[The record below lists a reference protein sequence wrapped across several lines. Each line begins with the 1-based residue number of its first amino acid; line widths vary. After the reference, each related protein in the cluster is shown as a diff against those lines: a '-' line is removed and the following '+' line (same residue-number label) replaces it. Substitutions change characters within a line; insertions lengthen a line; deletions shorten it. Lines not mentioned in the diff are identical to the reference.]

1 MRGLFDHQT
10 CDVPKEQREA
20 MARSYGEQGTK
31 ELMKADYK
39 HRGKLAITF
48 GVIAILT
55 MVILPPVGIGFAIA
69 MIVVLTRSSKSRV
82 ATGTD
87 AETLYRVNFLQ
98 PALLRVFGEKHTFMP
113 ERYLNDED
121 VFAAMPDTK
130 GLTASS
136 AIAGDSLLSFYQG
149 DLPIT
154 FSHVTCKKY
163 AGKDDDGDAKYEN
176 VWDGQVFETRYKTRI
191 NGSVRIVP
199 TSKFLGHEHA
209 GKYKKIDKSREV
221 KVETDNI
228 FFNEHFDV
236 YASNQQDAL
245 FVLNPIVINFLSDN
259 CNLGISQ
266 TMYVNSRCLIIGQEG
281 VSYGDLFNTPTD
293 FDKIDAMSVE
303 SKCGEAAKIGA
314 DIEEMIRAINGN
326 VS

>member
-1 MRGLFDHQT
+1 MNGLFGNQKS
-10 CDVPKEQREA
+10 DVPKEQREA

-39 HRGKLAITF
+39 HRGRLAITF
-48 GVIAILT
+48 GVISILT
-55 MVILPPVGIGFAIA
+55 LAILPPVGIGFAIA

-82 ATGTD
+82 DTGTD
-87 AETLYRVNFLQ
+87 ADTLYRVNFLQ
-98 PALLRVFGEKHTFMP
+98 PALLKVFGEKHTFMP
-113 ERYLNDED
+113 EGYLSDEA
-121 VFAAMPDTK
+121 VFFAMPDTN
-130 GLTASS
+130 GLTSS
-136 AIAGDSLLSFYQG
+136 RAIAGDNFLSFYHG
-149 DLPIT
+149 DLPVT
-154 FSHVTCKKY
+154 FSHVTCRRY
-163 AGKDDDGDAKYEN
+163 AGKDDDGDSKYEK
-176 VWDGQVFETRYKTRI
+176 VWDGQVFKTRYKNRI
-191 NGSVRIVP
+191 NGYVRIVP

-209 GKYKKIDKSREV
+209 GKYKKIDKSKEV

-245 FVLNPIVINFLSDN
+245 FVLNPIVINFLTDYY
-259 CNLGISQ
+259 NLGITQ

-281 VSYGDLFNTPTD
+281 ASYGDLFNTPTD

-314 DIEEMIRAINGN
+314 DIHEMIRAINGN
-326 VS
+326 S